1 MAMNNNTLVTQNKN
15 MLGILKNL
23 ERIATSDYSV
33 LLIGESGVGKELFAE
48 YLHRKSKR
56 NQQPFVKVA
65 PAILP
70 SDLLESEL
78 FGFEKGAFTGSINE
92 KKGLFEVANN
102 GTIFLDDIDDFP
114 VNLQVKL
121 LRVLESREIKRIG
134 AQNSIPLD
142 IRLITS
148 SKIDLNEL
156 VLQDKFRSDLF
167 FRINVLPI
175 KIPALRERSDDIP
188 LLVKHFINLYAP
200 ENEIEVSGEVIEVL
214 KSYSWPGNVRELR
227 NIVQR
232 IILFSNGKIT
242 IENLPDEILTKQ
254 HFKSIFIKCGS
265 CLINANMNFEQIMTC
280 MESHLLKQAL
290 ACTKGNKTHAAQM
303 LGLNLS
309 TFRDKLRKHNICYRT
324 EALRESAPYWRNSAT
339 NQ

>member
-1 MAMNNNTLVTQNKN
+1 MNNNTIVTQNER
-15 MLGILKNL
+15 MLKILENL

-56 NQQPFVKVA
+56 NQQPFVKIA

-134 AQNSIPLD
+134 AQNSIPLN

-148 SKIDLNEL
+148 SKVDLNEL
-156 VLQDKFRSDLF
+156 VFQDKFRSDLF

-175 KIPALRERSDDIP
+175 KIPTLRERSDDIP
-188 LLVKHFINLYAP
+188 LLVKHFFNAYVP
-200 ENEIEVSGEVIEVL
+200 ERKIEISDEAIEIL
-214 KSYSWPGNVRELR
+214 KNYSWPGNVRELR

-232 IILFSNGKIT
+232 IVLFTNGKIT

-254 HFKSIFIKCGS
+254 HFKNIFMKCGS
-265 CLINANMNFEQIMTC
+265 CLISANMNFGQIMACT
-280 MESHLLKQAL
+280 EFHLLEQAL
-290 ACTKGNKTHAAQM
+290 VYTKGNKTHAARM
-303 LGLNLS
+303 LGLSLS
-309 TFRDKLRKHNICYRT
+309 TYRDKLRKHSIGSHIRT
-324 EALRESAPYWRNSAT
+324 LRESASYGWNSAS